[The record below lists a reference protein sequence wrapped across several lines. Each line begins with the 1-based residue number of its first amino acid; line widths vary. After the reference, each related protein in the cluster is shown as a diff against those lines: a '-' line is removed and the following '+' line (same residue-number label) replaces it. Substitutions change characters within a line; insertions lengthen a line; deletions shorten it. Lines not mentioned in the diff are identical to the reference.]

1 MRIPVTNHGDTMLH
15 VGGKVI
21 RPGETRHIDAALVP
35 ESLHPQTEQ
44 AQDDAPADPLLAL
57 LDGNAKEIA
66 AALAGLSLDQLA
78 ELEAA
83 EEAGK
88 TRKGVMASIADER
101 LRRADAA
108 QG

>member
-1 MRIPVTNHGDTMLH
+1 MRLPVTNHGTTMLH

-21 RPGETRHIDAALVP
+21 RPGETRHIDESLVP
-35 ESLHPQTEQ
+35 DDLKPAASQ
-44 AQDDAPADPLLAL
+44 ASEDAPDDPLLAL
-57 LDGNAKEIA
+57 LDGSVKEIEG
-66 AALAGLSLDQLA
+66 ALAGLSSAQLD

-88 TRKGVMASIADER
+88 TRKGVIAAITAER
-101 LRRADAA
+101 LHRAEA